1 MNFSVLVNG
10 TTLPWLLGL
19 LGVLVLF
26 TLVKILSAWRQSKR
40 SPYFF
45 LRQQAEKRLQGY
57 FWALVALLVL
67 SGGTM
72 AYAWQKPPDN
82 GVRMALL
89 AQAKPVEA
97 ANEIPVLAFD
107 SEGPESFTHNTLTGN
122 TLTGTVSGTTA
133 ISSSLDLPSDRTLPE
148 GLTLTP
154 VLPEDFDTVEP
165 TAELLPET
173 TITPLVFSTEIDDD
187 YKPVAP
193 RRVFGEGFYTIYATF
208 DYDAMAEGMAWSWIW
223 RRNGEIVNGGNELW
237 DYGDDGPGWIY
248 YEPPEG
254 FQPGDYTLE
263 VWVNDELF
271 QRASMTVETEAA
283 NQ

>member
-1 MNFSVLVNG
+1 MGFFGIV
-10 TTLPWLLGL
+10 
-19 LGVLVLF
+19 VLF
-26 TLVKILSAWRQSKR
+26 VLVKIFSAWRQSKR

-57 FWALVALLVL
+57 FWALIAVVIV
-67 SGGTM
+67 GGATM
-72 AYAWQKPPDN
+72 AYTGQEPRDN
-82 GVRMALL
+82 SLRMAVL

-97 ANEIPVLAFD
+97 AASNAIPVLAFD
-107 SEGPESFTHNTLTGN
+107 QEDPESFTFSSQAGNLT
-122 TLTGTVSGTTA
+122 STTA
-133 ISSSLDLPSDRTLPE
+133 ISASDTLLTDRTLPE

-154 VLPEDFDTVEP
+154 LLPDEFNTVEP
-165 TAELLPET
+165 TAELLPDT

-193 RRVFGEGFYTIYATF
+193 RSVFGEGFFTIYATF
-208 DYDAMAEGMAWSWIW
+208 DYDHMVEGMAWSWIW
-223 RRNGEIVNGGNELW
+223 RRNGDVVNGGNELW
-237 DYGDDGPGWIY
+237 AYGDDGPGWIY

-263 VWVNDELF
+263 LWVNGELF
-271 QRASMTVETEAA
+271 QRAAMSIESEVA